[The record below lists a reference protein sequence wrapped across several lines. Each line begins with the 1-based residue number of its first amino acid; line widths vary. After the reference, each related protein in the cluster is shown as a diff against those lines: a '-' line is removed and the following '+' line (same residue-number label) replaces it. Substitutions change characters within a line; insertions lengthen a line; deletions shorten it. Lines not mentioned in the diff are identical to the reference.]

1 MTRWGVVATIL
12 APTLDVLRFAAYHLD
27 AGAHRLFIYLD
38 DPESDAYAL
47 LKAHPKIRVHQC
59 NDAHWKKLGGKR
71 PVKHQVRQ
79 SKNATHAYNRKTDVD
94 WLIHIDV
101 DEFIVSQADIG
112 TTLYKLDEQTLCA
125 RLRPMEQLVG
135 DGQTFKG
142 FIPNG
147 PSRNAIVKDI
157 YPEFGEYIKGGFLSH
172 VAGKVFIRTG
182 LEDVNIRIHNVFQG
196 EVTNPQQVKLP
207 TMDLAHCHAKPW
219 EDWLESFRY
228 RLNHGS
234 YRAELSAA
242 KKDGLSLNTLLTS
255 LEASDGKAGLR
266 RFYDEVAADT
276 PARQD
281 QLKDHTLLRKIN
293 LNLDAKLARHFPD
306 LT

>member
-1 MTRWGVVATIL
+1 MTHWGIVATIL

-38 DPESDAYAL
+38 DPETNAYAS

-59 NDAHWKKLGGKR
+59 NDAHWKKLGGRR

-79 SKNATHAYNRKTDVD
+79 SQNATHAYNRKTDVD

-125 RLRPMEQLVG
+125 RLRLIEQLVG
-135 DGQTFKG
+135 DGQTFRG

-147 PSRNAIVKDI
+147 PSRNAIITDI
-157 YPEFGEYIKGGFLSH
+157 YPKFEKYIKGGFLGH
-172 VAGKVFIRTG
+172 VAS
-182 LEDVNIRIHNVFQG
+182 NVFQR

-207 TMDLAHCHAKPW
+207 TVDLAIPIPNLGNTVWNHLDTALTTDPTA
-219 EDWLESFRY
+219 LNFRLQK
-228 RLNHGS
+228 RTVCRS
-234 YRAELSAA
+234 MPF
-242 KKDGLSLNTLLTS
+242 SLYSRPRT
-255 LEASDGKAGLR
+255 GKLG
-266 RFYDEVAADT
+266 
-276 PARQD
+276 
-281 QLKDHTLLRKIN
+281 
-293 LNLDAKLARHFPD
+293 
-306 LT
+306 